1 MTEKTTFHLLHL
13 SLLREYFDHEFQK
26 LKKFDDIYS
35 DFKWL
40 EGKAV
45 KKANG
50 KTVMDVTHGHSNVH

>member
-1 MTEKTTFHLLHL
+1 MDEKTTFHLLHL
-13 SLLREYFDHEFQK
+13 SLLREYFAHEFQK
-26 LKKFDDIYS
+26 LKEFDDIYF

-50 KTVMDVTHGHSNVH
+50 KTVRDGTPGHSNVH

>member
-1 MTEKTTFHLLHL
+1 MTEKTTFH
-13 SLLREYFDHEFQK
+13 EFQK
-26 LKKFDDIYS
+26 WNDIYS

-50 KTVMDVTHGHSNVH
+50 KTVMDVTPGHSNVH